1 MSACVVDTSAVLA
14 FLFRERGHEVV
25 SEWLD
30 RGATISTANMLE
42 VIAVLVAKAVK
53 DGTEPQDA
61 YAKALRNVESLVL
74 EAADLTVEDALQAGA
89 WVTFQ
94 KSANL
99 SAGDRCCLALG
110 KRLSLPVVH
119 AEQIWQ
125 PLDRDLGVELVLVRE
140 VQDRQ

>member
-1 MSACVVDTSAVLA
+1 MSACVIDTSAVLA
-14 FLFRERGHEVV
+14 FLFQERGQQVA
-25 SEWLD
+25 SEWMD

-42 VIAVLVAKAVK
+42 VVAVLVTRAVN
-53 DGTEPQDA
+53 DGTDVQNA
-61 YAKALRNVESLVL
+61 YVMALRNVESLVL
-74 EAADLTVEDALQAGA
+74 DVADLTAEDALQAGA

-119 AEQIWQ
+119 AEQVWQ
-125 PLDRDLGVELVLVRE
+125 PLSSDLGVELVLVRE
-140 VQDRQ
+140 MQDQQ